1 LAELLAKLV
10 LAGVAI
16 LLFASLVQQFRQVG
30 PRGRWI
36 DALAV
41 VPQWKFFGQ
50 DTVGLN
56 PAWSDDWHVLAR
68 IAPLGDVA
76 TPEPWRPVLGPA
88 ERTAWHFVWN
98 PHNRSRA
105 QILAF
110 AERIGQTGA
119 GNLPDPTGLAYLSLL
134 RACFEAVPIGE
145 GCVVQFAIV
154 ATRGR
159 DERPVD
165 LRFLSLWHVR

>member
-1 LAELLAKLV
+1 MAEILARLT
-10 LAGVAI
+10 LAGVSI
-16 LLFASLVQQFRQVG
+16 LLLASLVQQFRQVG

-50 DTVGLN
+50 DAVSLN

-68 IAPLGDVA
+68 IAPLGEA
-76 TPEPWRPVLGPA
+76 TMPEPWRPVLSPA
-88 ERTAWHFVWN
+88 ERTGWHFAWN

-105 QILAF
+105 LLLAY
-110 AERIGQTGA
+110 AERLGQSGVDE
-119 GNLPDPTGLAYLSLL
+119 PSDPTGLGYLSLL
-134 RACFEAVPIGE
+134 RACFEAVPAGE
-145 GCVVQFAIV
+145 GFVLQFAIV

-159 DERPVD
+159 HERPAD
-165 LRFLSLWHVR
+165 LRFLSQWHVR